1 MTLALVAAIV
11 LLVFLIRAIFGF
23 GDALAGMPLLVL
35 LIGVHQAAP
44 LMAMLALVMAAMI
57 LLKNLKTVRWDFS
70 LRLIF
75 PALAGIPVG
84 LYYLTLIDERIVN
97 AVLAAFIIIFSAA
110 RLVKTTRQIN
120 PPGLVTAAVGFVSGV
135 LGGAYNTS
143 GPPVIMFLS
152 AKGMSPQA
160 FRSTLQS
167 FFFSTGAAI
176 VAGHALWGNITT
188 DVLNYFWVG
197 LPAVIIAFVA
207 GEKLLHRFD
216 ANRFYRWVYALLI
229 AIGAALLVKALY

>member
-1 MTLALVAAIV
+1 MTLVLVAAIV

-70 LRLIF
+70 LRLIL
-75 PALAGIPVG
+75 PALAGIPLG
-84 LYYLTLIDERIVN
+84 LYYLTQIDERIVN
-97 AVLAAFIIIFSAA
+97 AVLAAFIIIFSTA
-110 RLVKTTRQIN
+110 RLVKTTAQIN
-120 PPGLVTAAVGFVSGV
+120 PPGWVTAAVGFVSGV

-143 GPPVIMFLS
+143 GPPVIMLLS
-152 AKGMSPQA
+152 AKGLSPQV

-176 VAGHALWGNITT
+176 VVGHALWGNITT
-188 DVLNYFWVG
+188 GVFTYFWVG
-197 LPAVIIAFVA
+197 LPAVVIAFVA
-207 GEKLLHRFD
+207 GEKLIHRFD
-216 ANRFYRWVYALLI
+216 AARFYRWVYALLI
-229 AIGAALLVKALY
+229 AIGAGLLFKSLY

>member
-1 MTLALVAAIV
+1 MTLALVAGIV

-23 GDALAGMPLLVL
+23 GDALAGMPLLVM

-57 LLKNLKTVRWDFS
+57 LIKNLKTVRWDFS
-70 LRLIF
+70 LRLIL
-75 PALAGIPVG
+75 PALVGIPVG
-84 LYYLTLIDERIVN
+84 LYYLTQIDERIIN

-110 RLVKTTRQIN
+110 RMVKISKQIN
-120 PPGLVTAAVGFVSGV
+120 PPGIVTAAVGFVSGV

-143 GPPVIMFLS
+143 GPPVIMLLS

-167 FFFSTGAAI
+167 FFFSTGVVI
-176 VAGHALWGNITT
+176 VAGHLLWGNVTM
-188 DVLNYFWVG
+188 DVFNYFWVG
-197 LPAVIIAFVA
+197 LPAVVIAFIA
-207 GEKLLHRFD
+207 GEKLINRFD
-216 ANRFYRWVYALLI
+216 ANRFYRWVYVLLILIGIALLI
-229 AIGAALLVKALY
+229 KAVA